1 MKKIS
6 FLLLALSLLSFSLQE
21 ETAASSQ
28 ETTTKGETSTAPTV
42 DSDGV
47 TILTDANINAFL
59 AENKYVM
66 LEFYA
71 RNSH

>member
-6 FLLLALSLLSFSLQE
+6 IFLLVVAFISLSYQE
-21 ETAASSQ
+21 EATEQKKEETPVSS
-28 ETTTKGETSTAPTV
+28 EPKV
-42 DSDGV
+42 DEDGV

-59 AENKYVM
+59 AENKYVF

-71 RNSH
+71 RFPFLI